1 MDVLELN
8 IPKDVSATMHLPDPY
23 LVSYY
28 EQAENRTLWLDSELA
43 DDGSEIVK
51 KILRWNLEDED
62 KDIPVEKR
70 KPLRIMLLSPGVDTY
85 VMLAIIDA
93 IRISTTPVYTC
104 VVSLAA
110 SAACA
115 ILVAGHKRFA
125 FPMSHGMWH
134 SGSAGVSGSMEQVQS
149 ATKHLDMIE
158 KHMQEFL
165 LERTKVDQKMLKKYK
180 DKDWYLTAS
189 EMLDLGFVDRIV
201 ENVNEIL

>member
-1 MDVLELN
+1 MDVFELE
-8 IPKDVSATMHLPDPY
+8 IPKDVSATMRLPDPY

-28 EQAENRTLWLDSELA
+28 EQAENRTLWLDSELT

-51 KILRWNLEDED
+51 KILRWNLEDAD
-62 KDIPVEKR
+62 KEIPVEKR
-70 KPLRIMLLSPGVDTY
+70 KPIRIMLLSPGGDTY
-85 VMLAIIDA
+85 VMLAIVDA
-93 IRISTTPVYTC
+93 IRMSKTPVYTC

-110 SAACA
+110 SAACT

-149 ATKHLDMIE
+149 ATKHLDVVE
-158 KHMQEFL
+158 KQMQEFL
-165 LERTKVDQKMLKKYK
+165 LDRTQVDQKMLKKYK

-189 EMLDLGFVDRIV
+189 EMLDLGFIDRIV
-201 ENVNEIL
+201 ENLDEIL